1 MLSLKDKLLKAGL
14 VSEEQAQKADADKAA
29 AKKAAA
35 QRTAARPPPQA
46 ARPPPGAR
54 PAPAPRREP
63 REEAVVEAR
72 NVPKFAPLPGSKAWN
87 QEEARKQQALDRQ
100 LREWVLAAQVTM
112 EPGDRVFHFQT
123 RKGKLRRLDLSAAQ
137 GTLLEEGKLAVVERP
152 DPAQIE
158 HALVPVEVAEKMLAL
173 SERAVRFL
181 NKDGANV
188 GFLSEEEIHQRAV
201 ETAAA
206 AAAPVAVV
214 TEATPQA
221 PAPAPSAE
229 ATPAPAKAAEA
240 EVWVTIKRG

>member
-14 VSEEQAQKADADKAA
+14 VSEEQAQKVEAEKASAQKAA
-29 AKKAAA
+29 AERAASRPQPAAA
-35 QRTAARPPPQA
+35 RQPH
-46 ARPPPGAR
+46 
-54 PAPAPRREP
+54 APRR
-63 REEAVVEAR
+63 REMRDEVSTPVEAR

-100 LREWVLAAQVTM
+100 LRELVLAAQVAM

-137 GTLLEEGKLAVVERP
+137 ATLLEEGKLAVVERP

-158 HALVPVEVAEKMLAL
+158 HALIPVEVAEKMLAL
-173 SERAVRFL
+173 SERSVRFL

-206 AAAPVAVV
+206 MPSAQ
-214 TEATPQA
+214 TEVSP
-221 PAPAPSAE
+221 PAPALQTE
-229 ATPAPAKAAEA
+229 TATAPAAVEA